1 MPGKRRVS
9 RPVSLSSPVG
19 GWNAR
24 DSLTSMAENDAVVMV
39 NWFPLTT
46 EVMLRKGY
54 TQSATGLPGQVE
66 SLFNYSGGSTR
77 QLFAV
82 ADGEIYNVT
91 AGGPVGAP
99 EVTGLSNSRWNYTN
113 ISTPGGNFIMT
124 ANGIDDPYLYDGA
137 AWTNPVITG
146 VTDPKL
152 LKSPI
157 PFKNRI
163 FFVESGTLKTWYLPV
178 NSIAGAAAAV
188 DLSSICKK
196 GGFVVA
202 HDSWTLDA
210 GEGVDDY
217 YVIVTSRG
225 EVVIYLGTDPSNAST
240 WALKGVWALGEPVGD
255 RCFYKIAGD
264 ILYISQDGLIP
275 LAASLQSSRVNPRVA
290 ITDKIQFAVSESVT
304 AYGLNYGWQTIYY
317 PAENMLILNVPI
329 QESNNQEQ
337 YVMNTIS
344 RSWCR
349 FTGWEANCWEIFNE
363 RVYFGGDGYVGL
375 AWDGFVD
382 DISNIQGMCIQA
394 FSAYGNPGLLKRW
407 TLSKPI
413 FRANG
418 IPAVLQSISID
429 FNLTENNAPL
439 SFTPTQQAT
448 WDNALWDVAVWGGGY
463 NVIQNW
469 QGLVG
474 IGYYGA
480 PQIKV
485 ESQGID
491 VRWVSTDLVYEVGEI
506 L

>member
-1 MPGKRRVS
+1 MALIKRKSS
-9 RPVSLSSPVG
+9 RPVSLPSCIG

-24 DSLTSMAENDAVVMV
+24 DSLAAMSEVDAVVMV

-54 TQSATGLPGQVE
+54 TQYATGLPGQVE

-77 QLFAV
+77 ELFAV

-91 AGGPVGAP
+91 SGGAVGAA
-99 EVTGLSNSRWNYTN
+99 EVSGLTNSRWNYAN
-113 ISTPGGNFIMT
+113 ISTAGGNFIIA
-124 ANGIDDPYLYDGA
+124 ANGLDKPLQYDGS
-137 AWTNPVITG
+137 AWTNPAITG
-146 VTDPKL
+146 VTDTL
-152 LKSPI
+152 LKSPTL
-157 PFKNRI
+157 FKNRL
-163 FFVESGTLKTWYLPV
+163 FFIESGSLKSWYLPV
-178 NSIAGAAAAV
+178 NSIAGAASAV

-196 GGFVVA
+196 GGFIVA
-202 HDSWTLDA
+202 HDNWTLDA

-217 YVIVTSRG
+217 YVLVTSRG
-225 EVVIYLGTDPSNAST
+225 EIVIYQGTDPSSATT
-240 WALKGVWALGEPVGD
+240 WALKGVWSMGEPVGD

-275 LAASLQSSRVNPRVA
+275 IAAALQSSRVNPRVA

-304 AYGLNYGWQTIYY
+304 AYGGNFGWQTIYY
-317 PAENMLILNVPI
+317 PAENMLILNVPT
-329 QESNNQEQ
+329 QVGSNQEQ
-337 YVMNTIS
+337 YAMNTIS
-344 RSWCR
+344 KSWCR
-349 FTGWEANCWEIFNE
+349 FTGWNANCWEIFND
-363 RVYFGGDGYVGL
+363 RVYFGGNGYVAL

-382 DISNIQGMCIQA
+382 DVSNIQGMCIQA

-407 TLSKPI
+407 TMSKPI

-429 FNLTENNAPL
+429 FNITENNAPL
-439 SFTPTQQAT
+439 SFTPTTQAS

-463 NVIQNW
+463 NIIQNW
-469 QGLVG
+469 QGLTG

-491 VRWVSTDLVYEVGEI
+491 VRWVSTDVIYEVGAV